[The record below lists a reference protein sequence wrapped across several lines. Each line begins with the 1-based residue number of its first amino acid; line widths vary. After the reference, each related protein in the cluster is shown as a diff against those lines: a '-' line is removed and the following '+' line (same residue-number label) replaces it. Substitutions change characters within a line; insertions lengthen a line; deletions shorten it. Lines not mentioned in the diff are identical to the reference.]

1 MKYLVLFV
9 GVLVTSILATIL
21 DNWNTFI
28 LFWTMN
34 VYLEL
39 TWDKR

>member
-1 MKYLVLFV
+1 MKYLALFV

-21 DNWNTFI
+21 DSWNTFI
-28 LFWTMN
+28 LFWIMN